1 MRRLVSIYPGV
12 AISLVVVFAGC
23 SSNGTPP
30 VAPIQAGGAPTSR
43 PTSAPSSLPSVS
55 PSATAMPSVAP
66 SATPTPTPRP
76 TASPAPTPTP
86 TPTASPAPPPAGQ
99 IYVADF
105 AKNSVFVYAANPSG
119 TMNETPLATI
129 AGSNTGLDQPQGIA
143 VDASGK
149 IYVAND
155 VPNSGSAGI
164 LTAGGYITVYAANPS
179 GTLNETP
186 LATLTPAVQQTGGV
200 LPGFPSGITLDS
212 SGNIYLATGDYGEGG
227 GGSVLVFPPNPSGTV
242 TESPTGTIS
251 TVSFAFTAV
260 ALDAGRRIYVVNPF
274 PAANA
279 PPEVNVFAANPSGT
293 TTNTAP
299 VATIYGTNTG
309 MDNPYGV
316 ALDASGQVYVANFG
330 EYAPAVS
337 SITVYASNPSGT
349 LNETPLA
356 TIAGTNTAL
365 VNPTT
370 VAIDAS
376 GKIYVGNSGASITV
390 YAANPSG
397 TLNETPIATISGTN
411 TGLTSPPNSLTGF
424 GQPIT
429 LTVH

>member
-1 MRRLVSIYPGV
+1 MRRSPSFYPGLV
-12 AISLVVVFAGC
+12 VSLVVVLAAC
-23 SSNGTPP
+23 SSNGTQP

-43 PTSAPSSLPSVS
+43 PTSAPSSPPSAS
-55 PSATAMPSVAP
+55 PSASAPPSVAP

-76 TASPAPTPTP
+76 TASPVPTPTP
-86 TPTASPAPPPAGQ
+86 TVSPSPAPPPVGQ

-105 AKNSVFVYAANPSG
+105 AKNSIFVYAANPSG
-119 TMNETPLATI
+119 TLNEAPLATI

-155 VPNSGSAGI
+155 LPNSDSAGI

-186 LATLTPAVQQTGGV
+186 LATLTPAVSQTAGV

-212 SGNIYLATGDYGEGG
+212 SGNIYLATGDYGAGG
-227 GGSVLVFPPNPSGTV
+227 GGTVQVFPPNPSGTV

-279 PPEVNVFAANPSGT
+279 PPEVNVFAANPVGT
-293 TTNTAP
+293 TTNAAP

-309 MDNPYGV
+309 LDNPYGV
-316 ALDASGQVYVANFG
+316 ALDASGRVYVANYG
-330 EYAPAVS
+330 QYAPAIS
-337 SITVYASNPSGT
+337 SVTVYAANPSGT

-356 TIAGTNTAL
+356 MIAGANTAL

-376 GKIYVGNSGASITV
+376 GKVYVGNSGASITV

-397 TLNETPIATISGTN
+397 TLNETPIATISGAN
-411 TGLTSPPNSLTGF
+411 TGLTSPPNGITGL
-424 GQPIT
+424 GQPIS